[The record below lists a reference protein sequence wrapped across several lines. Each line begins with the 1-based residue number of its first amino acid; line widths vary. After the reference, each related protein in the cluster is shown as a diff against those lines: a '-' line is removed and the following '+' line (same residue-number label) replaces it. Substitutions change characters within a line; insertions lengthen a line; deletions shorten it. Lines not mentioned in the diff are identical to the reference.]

1 MKKVTFLLATLLI
14 GSMMLTGCK
23 KDDPQPTP
31 TPGPTPTPATKTI
44 TYILDKTCTVSGSL
58 LTVSPCFRYT
68 FTYKDADGKMVE
80 VVDATLPWIKE
91 INVKTPFEAEMKGKI
106 TYNENDLPDYVYWG
120 APGNIN
126 VGTSH
131 STSGGVRGNDK
142 QEFLEIVAQNP
153 EKLEFSYTKTIE

>member
-14 GSMMLTGCK
+14 GGMMLTGCK

-31 TPGPTPTPATKTI
+31 TPTPASTTKTI
-44 TYILDKTCTVSGSL
+44 TYILDKTSTVSGSTL
-58 LTVSPCFRYT
+58 EVSPCFRYT

-91 INVKTPFEAEMKGKI
+91 IDVKVPFEAEMKGKI
-106 TYNENDLPDYVYWG
+106 TYNESELPDYVYWG

-126 VGTSH
+126 IGTSH

-142 QEFLEIVAQNP
+142 QDFLELVAQKP
-153 EKLEFSYTKTIE
+153 ERLEFSYKKTIE

>member
-14 GSMMLTGCK
+14 GGMMLTGCK

-31 TPGPTPTPATKTI
+31 TPTPASTTKTI
-44 TYILDKTCTVSGSL
+44 TYILDKTSTATGS
-58 LTVSPCFRYT
+58 TWAVSPCFRYT
-68 FTYKDADGKMVE
+68 FTFKDADGKIVE

-91 INVKTPFEAEMKGKI
+91 INVKVPFEAEMKGKI
-106 TYNENDLPDYVYWG
+106 TYNESELPDYVYWG

-126 VGTSH
+126 IGTSH

-142 QEFLEIVAQNP
+142 QEFLELVAQKP
-153 EKLEFSYTKTIE
+153 ERLEFSYTKTIE